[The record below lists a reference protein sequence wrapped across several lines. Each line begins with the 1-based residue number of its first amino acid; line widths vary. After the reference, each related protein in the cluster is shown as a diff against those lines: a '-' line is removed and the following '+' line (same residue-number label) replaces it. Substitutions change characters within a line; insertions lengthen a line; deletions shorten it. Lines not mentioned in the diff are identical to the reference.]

1 MQTKL
6 QKMRGGV
13 EKEALGN
20 KVKTIE
26 DRLKAEKFTAMF
38 LGDDMNQSLEANK
51 SSTFSNKTF
60 MEDMERKHR
69 DRIQNE
75 AIRQD
80 ERNRIDDLLP
90 SNVRRE
96 REELA
101 EREAGRNGVVAS
113 SIIPSV
119 VPQVVQQ
126 EEEEIIEIDTSM
138 PVRGFG
144 SNPI

>member
-1 MQTKL
+1 
-6 QKMRGGV
+6 
-13 EKEALGN
+13 
-20 KVKTIE
+20 
-26 DRLKAEKFTAMF
+26 
-38 LGDDMNQSLEANK
+38 
-51 SSTFSNKTF
+51 
-60 MEDMERKHR
+60 
-69 DRIQNE
+69 
-75 AIRQD
+75 
-80 ERNRIDDLLP
+80 LP